1 MRKALLNIT
10 MPVLALAAALLLIQ
24 CSHPYEEGMS
34 GAFPS
39 FELLSGSSISLPASG
54 TQQQLTGTIRIK
66 TNLNISAKVNYQSSS
81 STSWIS
87 NLKTSYDEAAGTA
100 DITFQASRNTRLS
113 ERRATITISPKSGK
127 GSVSVSVTQSRHTSS
142 GQDEIYEGDLYI
154 RSQEDVENFIYT
166 GVNGR
171 LIIGN
176 CVSGGYMASYTDP
189 GLLFE
194 GSDIYDISNLEIL
207 EYAQDGIVIVSC
219 NNLYGISSLDGVASP
234 MIELTDMPCDAVQ
247 SYKGSAS
254 EVYIIQNSGNFST
267 LGFISDMGNV
277 RKLVM
282 NGNFIDSIEGLGNA
296 ASLEELDLSG
306 NSNLSNI
313 NTLAEIPGLESADL
327 SGLDI
332 SQSQINYVSAVRPDM
347 KITANDITG
356 NAYLTISIPEDG
368 ITSRS
373 VQIQFGAYNI
383 YGITEAGVVYA
394 ISGNAFDFSSRYQIG
409 ESINSGTEYI
419 FEAYVTPD
427 TRYSFWTYVTGS
439 DGSIHLSDK
448 SAEIHVP
455 AELQYSLTA
464 DFVFP
469 KFSNTDETPA
479 ASSMTAYVLK
489 KLDELNLTKESYQMQ
504 NTGGNSWAFSTTP
517 GLKNILFTNREQ
529 DSGLNITFGGD
540 ESDTLWG
547 MEQTGTEGPGD
558 DLLAAAVQ
566 FDLSQDDMTSVTLI
580 RPVSR
585 IDIGLEIRGN
595 FDIGQVSSIE
605 ATIDNCCSGVNI
617 SSLTGELS
625 YYGNTVNTFTGNAWS
640 DRTIF
645 ATTDRY
651 IFPNAEGTVSTIS
664 FNLAMTDGRTVSLQG
679 TLDEALSANSD
690 YSILFYVTW
699 NSTSGTFTVDEIET
713 VEDTIEF

>member
-39 FELLSGSSISLPASG
+39 FEILSGGSITMPASG
-54 TQQQLTGTIRIK
+54 TQQQLTGEIRIK
-66 TNLNISAKVNYQSSS
+66 TNLKITAKVNYQGS

-87 NLKTSYDEAAGTA
+87 NLKISYDEAAGTA
-100 DITFQASRNTRLS
+100 GITFQASRNTKRS
-113 ERRATITISPKSGK
+113 ERRATVAISP
-127 GSVSVSVTQSRHTSS
+127 RHTSS

-189 GLLFE
+189 GLIFE

-234 MIELTDMPCDAVQ
+234 MIELTDLP
-247 SYKGSAS
+247 
-254 EVYIIQNSGNFST
+254 QNSGNFST

-282 NGNFIDSIEGLGNA
+282 NGNFIDSIEGLENA

-313 NTLAEIPGLESADL
+313 NTLAEIPGLKSADL

-347 KITANDITG
+347 EISANDITG
-356 NAYLTISIPEDG
+356 NTFLTISIPEDG
-368 ITSRS
+368 ITSWS

-383 YGITEAGVVYA
+383 HGITEAGIVYA
-394 ISGNAFDFSSRYQIG
+394 ISGNAFDFSSRCQIS
-409 ESINSGTEYI
+409 ESINSDTEYI
-419 FEAYVTPD
+419 FEADVTPD
-427 TRYSFWTYVTGS
+427 TYYSFWTYVTGS
-439 DGSIHLSDK
+439 DGSIHLSEK
-448 SAEIHVP
+448 SEEIYVP
-455 AELQYSLTA
+455 AELRYSLTA

-469 KFSNTDETPA
+469 KFSNIEETPA
-479 ASSMTAYVLK
+479 ASSMTAYVFK
-489 KLDELNLTKESYQMQ
+489 KLEDLNSTTESCQMQ
-504 NTGGNSWAFSTTP
+504 NTGGNSWVFSTTP
-517 GLKNILFTNREQ
+517 GLKNILFTNREP
-529 DSGLNITFGGD
+529 DSRLNIMFSGD
-540 ESDTLWG
+540 ESDIMWG
-547 MEQTGTEGPGD
+547 IEQTGTEGTGD
-558 DLLAAAVQ
+558 DILAAAVQ
-566 FDLSQDDMTSVTLI
+566 FDLFQDDMTSVTLI

-625 YYGNTVNTFTGNAWS
+625 YYGNTANTFTGNAWS

-645 ATTDRY
+645 AATDRY

-679 TLDEALSANSD
+679 TLDEPLSANSD
-690 YSILFYVTW
+690 YSILFSVTW
-699 NSTSGTFTVDEIET
+699 NSADGTFTVDEIET

>member
-39 FELLSGSSISLPASG
+39 FEILSGGSITMPASG
-54 TQQQLTGTIRIK
+54 TQQQLTGEIRIK
-66 TNLNISAKVNYQSSS
+66 TNLKITAKVNYQGS

-87 NLKTSYDEAAGTA
+87 NLKISYDEAAGTA
-100 DITFQASRNTRLS
+100 GITFQASRNTKRS
-113 ERRATITISPKSGK
+113 ERRATVAISPQSGK
-127 GSVSVSVTQSRHTSS
+127 GSIYVTVTQSGYTSS
-142 GQDEIYEGDLYI
+142 GADEVYDGDLYI

-219 NNLYGISSLDGVASP
+219 NSLHGISSLDGVASP

-282 NGNFIDSIEGLGNA
+282 NGNFIDSIEGLENA

-332 SQSQINYVSAVRPDM
+332 SQSQINYVSAVRPEM
-347 KITANDITG
+347 HI
-356 NAYLTISIPEDG
+356 
-368 ITSRS
+368 
-373 VQIQFGAYNI
+373 
-383 YGITEAGVVYA
+383 
-394 ISGNAFDFSSRYQIG
+394 
-409 ESINSGTEYI
+409 
-419 FEAYVTPD
+419 
-427 TRYSFWTYVTGS
+427 
-439 DGSIHLSDK
+439 
-448 SAEIHVP
+448 
-455 AELQYSLTA
+455 
-464 DFVFP
+464 
-469 KFSNTDETPA
+469 
-479 ASSMTAYVLK
+479 
-489 KLDELNLTKESYQMQ
+489 
-504 NTGGNSWAFSTTP
+504 
-517 GLKNILFTNREQ
+517 
-529 DSGLNITFGGD
+529 
-540 ESDTLWG
+540 
-547 MEQTGTEGPGD
+547 
-558 DLLAAAVQ
+558 
-566 FDLSQDDMTSVTLI
+566 
-580 RPVSR
+580 
-585 IDIGLEIRGN
+585 
-595 FDIGQVSSIE
+595 
-605 ATIDNCCSGVNI
+605 
-617 SSLTGELS
+617 
-625 YYGNTVNTFTGNAWS
+625 
-640 DRTIF
+640 
-645 ATTDRY
+645 
-651 IFPNAEGTVSTIS
+651 
-664 FNLAMTDGRTVSLQG
+664 
-679 TLDEALSANSD
+679 
-690 YSILFYVTW
+690 
-699 NSTSGTFTVDEIET
+699 
-713 VEDTIEF
+713 

>member
-39 FELLSGSSISLPASG
+39 FEILSGGSITMPASG
-54 TQQQLTGTIRIK
+54 TQQQLTGEIRIK
-66 TNLNISAKVNYQSSS
+66 TNLKITAKVNYQGS

-87 NLKTSYDEAAGTA
+87 NLKISYDEAAGTA
-100 DITFQASRNTRLS
+100 GITFQASRNTKRS
-113 ERRATITISPKSGK
+113 ERRATVAISPQSGK
-127 GSVSVSVTQSRHTSS
+127 GSIYVTVTQSGYTSS
-142 GQDEIYEGDLYI
+142 GADEVYDGDLYI

-189 GLLFE
+189 GLIFE

-219 NNLYGISSLDGVASP
+219 NSLYDISSLDGVSSP
-234 MIELTDMPCDAVQ
+234 MIELTDLPSEAAQ
-247 SYKGSAS
+247 SYNGSAS
-254 EVYIIQNSGNFST
+254 EVYIIQNSGNFNT

-282 NGNFIDSIEGLGNA
+282 NGNFIDSIEGLENA

-347 KITANDITG
+347 EISANDITG
-356 NAYLTISIPEDG
+356 NTFLTISIPEDG

-383 YGITEAGVVYA
+383 YGITEAGIVYA
-394 ISGNAFDFSSRYQIG
+394 ISGNAFDFSSRRQIS
-409 ESINSGTEYI
+409 ESINSDTEYI
-419 FEAYVTPD
+419 FKADVTPD
-427 TRYSFWTYVTGS
+427 TYYSFWTYVTGS
-439 DGSIHLSDK
+439 DGSIHLSEK
-448 SAEIHVP
+448 SEEIYVP
-455 AELQYSLTA
+455 AELRYSLTA

-469 KFSNTDETPA
+469 KFSNIEETPA
-479 ASSMTAYVLK
+479 ASSMTAYVFK
-489 KLDELNLTKESYQMQ
+489 KLEDLNSTTESCQMQ
-504 NTGGNSWAFSTTP
+504 NTGGNSWVFSTTP

-529 DSGLNITFGGD
+529 DSRLNIMSSGD
-540 ESDTLWG
+540 ESDIMWG
-547 MEQTGTEGPGD
+547 IEQTGTEGTGD
-558 DLLAAAVQ
+558 DILAAAVQ
-566 FDLSQDDMTSVTLI
+566 FDLFQDDMTSVTLI

-625 YYGNTVNTFTGNAWS
+625 YYGNTANTFTGNAWS

-645 ATTDRY
+645 AATDRY

-679 TLDEALSANSD
+679 TLDETLSANSD
-690 YSILFYVTW
+690 YSIVFYVTW
-699 NSTSGTFTVDEIET
+699 NSADGTFTVDEIET

>member
-39 FELLSGSSISLPASG
+39 FEILSGGSITMPASG
-54 TQQQLTGTIRIK
+54 TQQQLTGEIRIK
-66 TNLNISAKVNYQSSS
+66 TNLKITAKVNYQGS

-87 NLKTSYDEAAGTA
+87 NLKISYDEAAGTA
-100 DITFQASRNTRLS
+100 GITFQASRNTKRS
-113 ERRATITISPKSGK
+113 ERRATVAISPQSGK
-127 GSVSVSVTQSRHTSS
+127 GSIYVTVTQSGYTSS
-142 GQDEIYEGDLYI
+142 GADEVYDGDLYI

-171 LIIGN
+171 LIIGD
-176 CVSGGYMASYTDP
+176 CVSGGHMASYSDP
-189 GLLFE
+189 GLLFV
-194 GSDIYDISNLEIL
+194 GSDIYDISNLEML
-207 EYAQDGIVIVSC
+207 EYVQDGIVIVSC

-234 MIELTDMPCDAVQ
+234 MIELTDLPSEAAQ
-247 SYKGSAS
+247 SYNGSAS

-282 NGNFIDSIEGLGNA
+282 NGNFIDSIEGLENA
-296 ASLEELDLSG
+296 AFLEELDLSG

-313 NTLAEIPGLESADL
+313 NTLAEIPGLKSADL

-347 KITANDITG
+347 EISANDITG
-356 NAYLTISIPEDG
+356 NTFLTISIPEDG
-368 ITSRS
+368 ITSWS

-383 YGITEAGVVYA
+383 HGITEAGIVYA
-394 ISGNAFDFSSRYQIG
+394 ISGNAFDFSSRCQIS
-409 ESINSGTEYI
+409 ESINSDTEYI
-419 FEAYVTPD
+419 FEADVTPD
-427 TRYSFWTYVTGS
+427 TYYSFWTYVTGS
-439 DGSIHLSDK
+439 DGSIHLSEK
-448 SAEIHVP
+448 SEEIYVP
-455 AELQYSLTA
+455 AELRYSLTA

-469 KFSNTDETPA
+469 KFSNIEETPA
-479 ASSMTAYVLK
+479 ASSMTAYVFK
-489 KLDELNLTKESYQMQ
+489 KLEDLNSTTESCQMQ
-504 NTGGNSWAFSTTP
+504 NTGGNSWVFSTTP
-517 GLKNILFTNREQ
+517 GLKNILFTNREP
-529 DSGLNITFGGD
+529 DSRLNIMSSGD
-540 ESDTLWG
+540 ESDIMWG
-547 MEQTGTEGPGD
+547 IEQTGTEGTGD
-558 DLLAAAVQ
+558 DILAAAVQ

-580 RPVSR
+580 RPASR

-625 YYGNTVNTFTGNAWS
+625 YYGNTANTFTGDSWS

-645 ATTDRY
+645 AATDRY
-651 IFPNAEGTVSTIS
+651 IFPNVEGTVSTIS
-664 FNLAMTDGRTVSLQG
+664 FNLGMADGRTVSLQG
-679 TLDEALSANSD
+679 TLDEPLSANSD

-699 NSTSGTFTVDEIET
+699 NSADGTFTVDEIET

>member
-39 FELLSGSSISLPASG
+39 FEILSGGSITMPASG
-54 TQQQLTGTIRIK
+54 TQQQLTGEIRIK
-66 TNLNISAKVNYQSSS
+66 TNLKITAKVNYQGS

-87 NLKTSYDEAAGTA
+87 NLKISYDEAAGTA
-100 DITFQASRNTRLS
+100 GITFQASRNTKRS
-113 ERRATITISPKSGK
+113 ERRATVAISPQSGK
-127 GSVSVSVTQSRHTSS
+127 GSIYVTVTQSGHTSS

-189 GLLFE
+189 GLIFE

-219 NNLYGISSLDGVASP
+219 NSLYDISSLDGVSSP
-234 MIELTDMPCDAVQ
+234 MIELTDLPSEAAQ
-247 SYKGSAS
+247 SYNGSAS
-254 EVYIIQNSGNFST
+254 EVYIIQNSGNFNT

-282 NGNFIDSIEGLGNA
+282 NGNFIDSIEGLENA
-296 ASLEELDLSG
+296 AFLEELDLSG

-313 NTLAEIPGLESADL
+313 NTLAEIPGLKSADL

-347 KITANDITG
+347 EISANDITG
-356 NAYLTISIPEDG
+356 NTFLTISIPEDG

-373 VQIQFGAYNI
+373 VQIQFVAYNI

-394 ISGNAFDFSSRYQIG
+394 ISGNAFDFSSRCQIR
-409 ESINSGTEYI
+409 ESINSDTEYI
-419 FEAYVTPD
+419 FEADVTPD
-427 TRYSFWTYVTGS
+427 TYYSFWTYATGS

-455 AELQYSLTA
+455 AELRYSLTA

-479 ASSMTAYVLK
+479 ASAMTAYVIK
-489 KLDELNLTKESYQMQ
+489 KLDELNLTTENYQMQ

-529 DSGLNITFGGD
+529 DSRLNIMFSGD
-540 ESDTLWG
+540 ESDIMWG
-547 MEQTGTEGPGD
+547 IEQTGTEGTGD

-566 FDLSQDDMTSVTLI
+566 FDLFQDDMTSVTLI

-625 YYGNTVNTFTGNAWS
+625 YYGNTANTFTGNAWS

-645 ATTDRY
+645 AATDRY

-679 TLDEALSANSD
+679 TLDETLSANSD
-690 YSILFYVTW
+690 YSIVFYVTW
-699 NSTSGTFTVDEIET
+699 NSADGTFTVDEIET

>member
-39 FELLSGSSISLPASG
+39 FEILSGGSITMPASG
-54 TQQQLTGTIRIK
+54 TQQQLIGEIRIK
-66 TNLNISAKVNYQSSS
+66 TNLKITAKVNYQGS

-87 NLKTSYDEAAGTA
+87 NLKISYDEAAGTA
-100 DITFQASRNTRLS
+100 GITFQASRNTKRS
-113 ERRATITISPKSGK
+113 ERRATVAISPQSGK
-127 GSVSVSVTQSRHTSS
+127 GSIYVTVTQSGHTSS

-189 GLLFE
+189 GLIFE
-194 GSDIYDISNLEIL
+194 GSDIYDISDLEIL

-219 NNLYGISSLDGVASP
+219 NSLYDISSLDGVSSP
-234 MIELTDMPCDAVQ
+234 MIELTDLPSEAAQ
-247 SYKGSAS
+247 SYNGSAS
-254 EVYIIQNSGNFST
+254 EVYIIQNSGNFNT

-282 NGNFIDSIEGLGNA
+282 NGNFIDSIEGLENA
-296 ASLEELDLSG
+296 AFLEELDLSG

-347 KITANDITG
+347 EISANDITG
-356 NAYLTISIPEDG
+356 NTFLTISIPEDG

-383 YGITEAGVVYA
+383 YGITEAGIVYA
-394 ISGNAFDFSSRYQIG
+394 ISGNAFDFSSRCQIS
-409 ESINSGTEYI
+409 ESINSDTEYI
-419 FEAYVTPD
+419 FEAGVTPD
-427 TRYSFWTYVTGS
+427 TYYSFWTYATGS
-439 DGSIHLSDK
+439 DGSIHLSEK

-455 AELQYSLTA
+455 AELRYSLTA

-469 KFSNTDETPA
+469 KFSNIEETPA
-479 ASSMTAYVLK
+479 ASSMTAYVFK
-489 KLDELNLTKESYQMQ
+489 KLEDLNSTTESCQMQ
-504 NTGGNSWAFSTTP
+504 NTGGNSWVFSTTP
-517 GLKNILFTNREQ
+517 GLKNILFMNREP
-529 DSGLNITFGGD
+529 DSRLNIMFSGD
-540 ESDTLWG
+540 ESDIMWG
-547 MEQTGTEGPGD
+547 IEQTGTEGTGD
-558 DLLAAAVQ
+558 DILAAAVQ

-625 YYGNTVNTFTGNAWS
+625 YYGNTANTFTGNAWS

-645 ATTDRY
+645 AATDQY

-664 FNLAMTDGRTVSLQG
+664 FNLGMADGRTVSLEG
-679 TLDEALSANSD
+679 TLDETLSSNSD
-690 YSILFYVTW
+690 YSIVFYVTW
-699 NSTSGTFTVDEIET
+699 NSADGTFTVDEIET

>member
-39 FELLSGSSISLPASG
+39 FEILSGGSITMPASG
-54 TQQQLTGTIRIK
+54 TQQQLTGEIRIK
-66 TNLNISAKVNYQSSS
+66 TNLKITAKVNYQGS

-87 NLKTSYDEAAGTA
+87 NLKISYDEAAGTA
-100 DITFQASRNTRLS
+100 GITFQASRNTKRS
-113 ERRATITISPKSGK
+113 ERRATVAISPQSGK
-127 GSVSVSVTQSRHTSS
+127 GSIYVTVTQSGYTSS
-142 GQDEIYEGDLYI
+142 GADEVYDGDLYI

-189 GLLFE
+189 GLIFE

-219 NNLYGISSLDGVASP
+219 NSLYDISSLDGVSSP
-234 MIELTDMPCDAVQ
+234 MIELTDLPSEAAQ
-247 SYKGSAS
+247 SYNGSAS
-254 EVYIIQNSGNFST
+254 EVYIIQNSGNFNT

-282 NGNFIDSIEGLGNA
+282 NGNFIDSIEGLENA

-347 KITANDITG
+347 EISANDITG
-356 NAYLTISIPEDG
+356 NTFLTISIPEDG

-383 YGITEAGVVYA
+383 YGITEAGIVYA
-394 ISGNAFDFSSRYQIG
+394 ISGNAFDFSSRRQIS
-409 ESINSGTEYI
+409 ESINSDTEYI
-419 FEAYVTPD
+419 FKADVTPD
-427 TRYSFWTYVTGS
+427 TYYSFWTYVTGS
-439 DGSIHLSDK
+439 DGSIHLSEK
-448 SAEIHVP
+448 SEEIYVP
-455 AELQYSLTA
+455 AELRYSLTA

-469 KFSNTDETPA
+469 KFSNIEETPA
-479 ASSMTAYVLK
+479 ASSMTAYVFK
-489 KLDELNLTKESYQMQ
+489 KLEDLNSTTESCQMQ
-504 NTGGNSWAFSTTP
+504 NTGGNSWVFSTTP

-529 DSGLNITFGGD
+529 DSRLNIMSSGD
-540 ESDTLWG
+540 ESDIMWG
-547 MEQTGTEGPGD
+547 IEQTGTEGTGD
-558 DLLAAAVQ
+558 DILAAAVQ
-566 FDLSQDDMTSVTLI
+566 FDLFQDDMTSVTLI

-625 YYGNTVNTFTGNAWS
+625 YYGNTANTFTGNAWS

-645 ATTDRY
+645 AATDRY

-664 FNLAMTDGRTVSLQG
+664 FNLAMTDGRTVSLEG
-679 TLDEALSANSD
+679 TVDETLSSNSD
-690 YSILFYVTW
+690 YSIVFYVTW
-699 NSTSGTFTVDEIET
+699 NSADGTFTVDEIET

>member
-1 MRKALLNIT
+1 
-10 MPVLALAAALLLIQ
+10 
-24 CSHPYEEGMS
+24 
-34 GAFPS
+34 
-39 FELLSGSSISLPASG
+39 
-54 TQQQLTGTIRIK
+54 
-66 TNLNISAKVNYQSSS
+66 
-81 STSWIS
+81 
-87 NLKTSYDEAAGTA
+87 
-100 DITFQASRNTRLS
+100 
-113 ERRATITISPKSGK
+113 
-127 GSVSVSVTQSRHTSS
+127 
-142 GQDEIYEGDLYI
+142 
-154 RSQEDVENFIYT
+154 
-166 GVNGR
+166 
-171 LIIGN
+171 
-176 CVSGGYMASYTDP
+176 MASYTDP
-189 GLLFE
+189 GLIFE

-282 NGNFIDSIEGLGNA
+282 NGNFIDSIEGLENA

-409 ESINSGTEYI
+409 ESIYSGREYI
-419 FEAYVTPD
+419 FEADVTPD

-479 ASSMTAYVLK
+479 ASSMTAHVLK
-489 KLDELNLTKESYQMQ
+489 KLDELNLTTESYQMQ
-504 NTGGNSWAFSTTP
+504 NTGGNSWAFSTAP

-529 DSGLNITFGGD
+529 DSGLNITFGED

-605 ATIDNCCSGVNI
+605 ATIDNCCNGVNI

-645 ATTDRY
+645 AATDRY
-651 IFPNAEGTVSTIS
+651 IFPNVEGTVSTIS

-690 YSILFYVTW
+690 YSIVFYVTW
-699 NSTSGTFTVDEIET
+699 NSADGTFTVDEIET

>member
-39 FELLSGSSISLPASG
+39 FEILSGGSITMPASG
-54 TQQQLTGTIRIK
+54 TQQQLTGEIRIK
-66 TNLNISAKVNYQSSS
+66 TNLKITAKVNYQGS

-87 NLKTSYDEAAGTA
+87 NLKISYDEAAGTA
-100 DITFQASRNTRLS
+100 GITFQASRNTKRS
-113 ERRATITISPKSGK
+113 ERRATVAISPQSGK
-127 GSVSVSVTQSRHTSS
+127 GSIYVTVTQSGHTSS

-189 GLLFE
+189 GLIFE

-219 NNLYGISSLDGVASP
+219 NSLYDISSLDGVSSP
-234 MIELTDMPCDAVQ
+234 MIELTDLPSEAAQ
-247 SYKGSAS
+247 SYNGSAS
-254 EVYIIQNSGNFST
+254 EVYIIQNSGNFNT

-282 NGNFIDSIEGLGNA
+282 NGNFIDSIEGLENA
-296 ASLEELDLSG
+296 AFLEELDLSG

-313 NTLAEIPGLESADL
+313 NTLAEIPGLKSADL

-347 KITANDITG
+347 EISANDITG
-356 NAYLTISIPEDG
+356 NTFLTISIPEDG

-394 ISGNAFDFSSRYQIG
+394 ISGNAFDFSSRCQIR
-409 ESINSGTEYI
+409 ESINSDTEYI
-419 FEAYVTPD
+419 FEADVTPD
-427 TRYSFWTYVTGS
+427 TYYSFWTYATGS

-455 AELQYSLTA
+455 AELRYSLTA

-479 ASSMTAYVLK
+479 ASAMTAYVIK
-489 KLDELNLTKESYQMQ
+489 KLDELNLTTENYQMQ
-504 NTGGNSWAFSTTP
+504 NTGGNSWAFSTMSYTC
-517 GLKNILFTNREQ
+517 F
-529 DSGLNITFGGD
+529 
-540 ESDTLWG
+540 
-547 MEQTGTEGPGD
+547 
-558 DLLAAAVQ
+558 
-566 FDLSQDDMTSVTLI
+566 
-580 RPVSR
+580 
-585 IDIGLEIRGN
+585 
-595 FDIGQVSSIE
+595 
-605 ATIDNCCSGVNI
+605 I
-617 SSLTGELS
+617 SSVAWPTA
-625 YYGNTVNTFTGNAWS
+625 TVRVMS
-640 DRTIF
+640 
-645 ATTDRY
+645 
-651 IFPNAEGTVSTIS
+651 E
-664 FNLAMTDGRTVSLQG
+664 Q
-679 TLDEALSANSD
+679 
-690 YSILFYVTW
+690 
-699 NSTSGTFTVDEIET
+699 
-713 VEDTIEF
+713 